1 MSLLRH
7 KNDSGTRDLA
17 NRVTALQ
24 QLLQVGGR
32 RLDEPAADRGR
43 QLVGK
48 VSDRLRLAGDR
59 TVAALAGATG
69 SGKSSLF
76 NAVSGATLSQVGTRR
91 PTTSTAT
98 AAVWNGA
105 GRGATADDDP
115 SALLQWLA
123 VQRWHQVPPTAAA
136 GQDLDGLVLLDLP
149 DHDSV
154 EAAHRA
160 ESDRLVELVDVFIW
174 VTDPQK
180 YADAALHQRYLAPLA
195 GHDAVTMVVLNQA
208 DRLTAGQLAA
218 CRDDLTRLL
227 RADGLGRAEVL
238 VASVATGAGIPA
250 LRSRLAE
257 AVRRRTAATARLAA
271 DLDAVAAELA
281 RSLGRG
287 EADPAALQRN
297 SGLLGALGQAAGV
310 PTVLAAVDAGYR
322 RDATGAVGWPFTRW
336 LRRFR
341 PDPLRRLRIG
351 GFTGTAVG
359 AARAVNSAGRVAGQI
374 RQTGKPRQIGDPQ
387 DPAAGA
393 PAPAPAPAPARTS
406 LPRPS
411 TAALAQLDLA
421 TRRLGDAA
429 ADGLPPRWAQ
439 AVRDAAR
446 PPQADLLDALDR
458 AVGSVHLQPPKPLWW
473 RAVGA
478 WQRLLA
484 AAAMT
489 GLVWLLVLAVLGW
502 LKVPQPDTPYLG
514 PLPWPTL
521 LLVGGAALGLV
532 TALVLRPVIGAGA
545 RRRTERVRRQLELAL
560 SQATEWSILLPV
572 RQVLADHR
580 AGREALAVLAHRR

>member
-98 AAVWNGA
+98 AAVWSVA
-105 GRGATADDDP
+105 GVGATVDDDP
-115 SALLQWLA
+115 SALLHWLA
-123 VQRWHQVPPTAAA
+123 VQRWHQVPPAAAA

-160 ESDRLVELVDVFIW
+160 ESDRLVDLVDVFIW

-208 DRLTAGQLAA
+208 DRLTAGQLAD
-218 CRDDLTRLL
+218 CRDDLARLL

-238 VASVATGAGIPA
+238 VTSVATGAGIPE

-281 RSLGRG
+281 RSVGRG
-287 EADPAALQRN
+287 EADLAAVQRD
-297 SGLLGALGQAAGV
+297 SGLLAALGQAAGV
-310 PTVLAAVDAGYR
+310 PTVLAAVQAGYR

-336 LRRFR
+336 MRRFR

-351 GFTGTAVG
+351 GFTGTALG
-359 AARAVNSAGRVAGQI
+359 AARAVNSAGRAAGKI
-374 RQTGKPRQIGDPQ
+374 RQAGKERQAGSPQ

-393 PAPAPAPAPARTS
+393 PAPARTS
-406 LPRPS
+406 LPQAS

-439 AVRDAAR
+439 AVRAAAR
-446 PPQADLLDALDR
+446 PPRVDLTDALDR
-458 AVGSVHLQPPKPLWW
+458 TVGSVQLQLPKPLWW
-473 RAVGA
+473 RVIGVLQ
-478 WQRLLA
+478 WLLA

-489 GLVWLLVLAVLGW
+489 GLIWLLMLAVLGW

-521 LLVGGAALGLV
+521 LLVGGAALGLA

-545 RRRTERVRRQLELAL
+545 RRRAARVRRQLERAL
-560 SQATEWSILLPV
+560 SQATERSILLPV
-572 RQVLADHR
+572 QQVLADHR
-580 AGREALAVLAHRR
+580 AAREALAVLAHRR